1 MHVITQFV
9 LSFSG
14 ITIACAS
21 VAAVLELQRSRSTN
35 ANSRRDTR
43 HDIFAHTST
52 VSQHKEPSG
61 GYAVYV
67 YRDENWR
74 LEADFSAPG
83 CESVPPTIKGS
94 FEGQVVKKESL
105 ARK

>member
-21 VAAVLELQRSRSTN
+21 VAAVLELQRSRSTYT
-35 ANSRRDTR
+35 NSRRDTR
-43 HDIFAHTST
+43 HDVFAGTSHMST
-52 VSQHKEPSG
+52 RNEPSG

-67 YRDENWR
+67 FRDETWR

-83 CESVPPTIKGS
+83 CESAPPTIKGS